1 MKRGWE
7 IKRLGEISEIMNGGT
22 PDTTVQEFWDGVNL
36 WITPKDM
43 GKLESIY
50 VDDTLRK
57 ITDEGLKNSSAK
69 ILPPNSI
76 ILSSRAPIGHLAI
89 NTKPIST
96 NQGCKGLVP
105 KKGIDTLFLY
115 YFLTKSVDLLNSLG
129 TGTTF
134 KELSGSKLGT
144 VEIPLPPLTEQQR
157 IVAILREAFAAI
169 AKAKA
174 NAEQNLKNA
183 KELFDS
189 YLQSVFENKGEG
201 WEEKT
206 LSELFDV
213 KHGFAFLGEFFSD
226 SGDYVLLTP
235 GNFFEKGGYRDRGDK
250 QKYYIGNIPPD
261 FILKEGDLLV
271 AMTEQAAGLL
281 GSPIIVPESNKF
293 LHNQRLGLVRPKSD
307 IQFDNEFFYHVLNLK
322 HVRKSLHDSGTGV
335 KVRHTSPTKIGQV
348 VICYPK
354 SKTEQQTIVQ
364 KLDALSAQT
373 KKLEAIYQQH
383 TNDLDELKKSILQKA
398 FNGELNTEKSRRDA
412 MIIAKENISH
422 TNPEGVK

>member
-57 ITDEGLKNSSAK
+57 ITDGGLKNSSAK

-157 IVAILREAFAAI
+157 IVAILGEAFAAI

-354 SKTEQQTIVQ
+354 SKTEQQNIVQ

-373 KKLEAIYQQH
+373 KKLEAIYQQQI
-383 TNDLDELKKSILQKA
+383 NDLDELKKSILQKA

-412 MIIAKENISH
+412 MIIAMQNVAIQTPK
-422 TNPEGVK
+422 G